1 MSLHEKSL
9 RVTRRDFLAGTGY
22 GTLALAMG
30 IVSPGLGPSA
40 ALLQGATESPLFAAE
55 KPVSQVVLVR
65 DEAAVD
71 ANHQINS
78 VVVLKMLDTAMK
90 AFAGES
96 DAVKAWQRYFHAQD
110 RVGVKYTRCPSHRIH
125 VNQAVLDAITDRL
138 ITSGVGRNQVAAD
151 DGDLRVKAK
160 DCTALINVP
169 SVKVHALTGI
179 AVSIKNYI
187 NLTDH
192 PSSYHYDGSVNLG
205 EIWLLPEVKG
215 KTRLIVVD
223 MLRPYFG
230 PGPQIN
236 PLHRWDY
243 KGILVGTDPVAIDT
257 VCLSICQKKRNLFKG
272 EEWLITPPPRSLA
285 AADSVYHLGTSD
297 ATKIKLTRLGWGNEQ
312 LI

>member
-1 MSLHEKSL
+1 MSRHDKFDG
-9 RVTRRDFLAGTGY
+9 VTRRDFLRGAAY
-22 GTLALAMG
+22 GSLGLAMG
-30 IVSPGLGPSA
+30 LEGMIRAS
-40 ALLQGATESPLFAAE
+40 QGRAFAAE
-55 KPVSQVVLVR
+55 NPLSQVVLVR
-65 DEAAVD
+65 HEAAVD
-71 ANHQINS
+71 AGHQVNS
-78 VVVLKMLDTAMK
+78 VVVAEMLDTAMK
-90 AFAGES
+90 TFTGEG
-96 DAVKAWQRYFHAQD
+96 DIAKAWQRYFRPQD
-110 RVGVKYTRCPSHRIH
+110 KVGIKYTRCSWHRIH

-138 ITSGVGRNQVAAD
+138 IAIGIPRNRVAAND
-151 DGDLRVKAK
+151 FGLPVKE
-160 DCTALINVP
+160 CTALINVP

-187 NLTDH
+187 NFTGIRIF
-192 PSSYHYDGSVNLG
+192 YHNEGSAKLG
-205 EIWLLPEVKG
+205 ETWLLPEVKG

-236 PLHRWDY
+236 PLHQWDY

-297 ATKIKLTRLGWGNEQ
+297 PAKIKVTRLGWDKEL

>member
-1 MSLHEKSL
+1 MSRPEEFNI
-9 RVTRRDFLAGTGY
+9 VTRRDFLRGAAY
-22 GTLALAMG
+22 GTLGLAMG
-30 IVSPGLGPSA
+30 VEGVARAGQGSA
-40 ALLQGATESPLFAAE
+40 FAAE
-55 KPVSQVVLVR
+55 EPLSQVVLVR
-65 DEAAVD
+65 HEAAVD
-71 ANHQINS
+71 AGHQVNS
-78 VVVLKMLDTAMK
+78 VVVAEMLDTAMK
-90 AFAGES
+90 AFTREGDIAN
-96 DAVKAWQRYFHAQD
+96 AWQRYFGPQD
-110 RVGVKYTRCPSHRIH
+110 VVGIKYTRCSWHRIH

-138 ITSGVGRNQVAAD
+138 ITSGVAKS
-151 DGDLRVKAK
+151 RVTANDFGLPVK

-187 NLTDH
+187 NFTGNRT
-192 PSSYHYDGSVNLG
+192 SYHFNGSSKLG
-205 EIWLLPEVKG
+205 ETWLLPEVKG

-236 PLHRWDY
+236 PLHQWDY

-272 EEWLITPPPRSLA
+272 EEWLISPPPRSLA
-285 AADSVYHLGTSD
+285 TADTVYHLGTSD
-297 ATKIKLTRLGWGNEQ
+297 PTKIKLTRLGWDKEQ

>member
-1 MSLHEKSL
+1 MSSHDESNT
-9 RVTRRDFLAGTGY
+9 VTPRDFLRGAAY
-22 GTLALAMG
+22 GTLGLAMG
-30 IVSPGLGPSA
+30 LEGMARAREGPA
-40 ALLQGATESPLFAAE
+40 FAAE
-55 KPVSQVVLVR
+55 NPLSEVVLVR
-65 DEAAVD
+65 HEAAVD
-71 ANHQINS
+71 AGHQVNS
-78 VVVLKMLDTAMK
+78 VVVAEMLDTAMK
-90 AFAGES
+90 SFTGEG
-96 DAVKAWQRYFHAQD
+96 DVAKAWQRYFHPQD
-110 RVGVKYTRCPSHRIH
+110 HVGIKYTRCSWHRIH

-138 ITSGVGRNQVAAD
+138 ITIGIARN
-151 DGDLRVKAK
+151 RVIANDFGLPVK

-187 NLTDH
+187 NFARIRIPYH
-192 PSSYHYDGSVNLG
+192 FNGSSKLA
-205 EIWLLPEVKG
+205 ETWLLPEVKG

-236 PLHRWDY
+236 PLHQWDY

-257 VCLSICQKKRNLFKG
+257 VCLNICQKKRNLFKG
-272 EEWLITPPPRSLA
+272 EEWLISPPPRSIA

-297 ATKIKLTRLGWGNEQ
+297 PTKIKVTRLGWEEEQ

>member
-1 MSLHEKSL
+1 
-9 RVTRRDFLAGTGY
+9 
-22 GTLALAMG
+22 
-30 IVSPGLGPSA
+30 
-40 ALLQGATESPLFAAE
+40 
-55 KPVSQVVLVR
+55 VR

-78 VVVLKMLDTAMK
+78 AVVLKMLDTAMK
-90 AFAGES
+90 TFTGES
-96 DAVKAWQRYFHAQD
+96 DLEKAWQCHFHPRD
-110 RVGVKYTRCPSHRIH
+110 KVGIKYTRCLWHRIH

-138 ITSGVGRNQVAAD
+138 VTSGIGRNQVTAED
-151 DGDLRVKAK
+151 IGLVVKAK
-160 DCTALINVP
+160 GCTALINVP
-169 SVKVHALTGI
+169 TVKVHPLTGI

-187 NLTDH
+187 NLTDR
-192 PSSYHYDGSVNLG
+192 PSSYHYDGVVKLG
-205 EIWLLPEVKG
+205 EAWLLPETKG

-236 PLHRWDY
+236 PMHQWDY

-272 EEWLITPPPRSLA
+272 EDWLISPPPRYLA

-297 ATKIKLTRLGWGNEQ
+297 PTKINLTRLGWEKER